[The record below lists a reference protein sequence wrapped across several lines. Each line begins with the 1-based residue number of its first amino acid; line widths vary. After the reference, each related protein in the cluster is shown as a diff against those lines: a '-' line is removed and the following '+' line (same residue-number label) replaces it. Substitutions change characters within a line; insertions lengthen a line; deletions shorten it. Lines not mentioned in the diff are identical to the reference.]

1 MAGLPEIT
9 IVGTLTADPEMRFVP
24 SGAGV
29 ANFTV
34 ASNNRVLNKATNT
47 WEDRD
52 ATFLRCTVWRDVAE
66 RVCESLRRGDRVIVT
81 GSLKQNNYE
90 TAEGEK
96 RTSFDVDVREIGPS
110 LKWASVKV
118 TKATRSNGSNGSN
131 GAASAGQSADD
142 PWAATPQPAMTGN
155 GAGNSAGSGG
165 NGGPAGFTDEP
176 PF

>member
-9 IVGTLTADPEMRFVP
+9 IVGTLTADPEMRFVT

-34 ASNNRVLNKATNT
+34 ASNNRVLNKATGE

-52 ATFLRCTVWRDVAE
+52 ATFLRCTVWREVAE
-66 RVCESLRRGDRVIVT
+66 RVCESLSRGDRVIVT
-81 GSLKQNNYE
+81 GSLKQNSYE
-90 TAEGEK
+90 TADGEK

-110 LKWASVKV
+110 LKWASAKV
-118 TKATRSNGSNGSN
+118 TRVKRGSN
-131 GAASAGQSADD
+131 AAAGKPADD
-142 PWAATPQPAMTGN
+142 PWATSPSATN
-155 GAGNSAGSGG
+155 SGNSGS
-165 NGGPAGFTDEP
+165 NTGPAGFTDEP